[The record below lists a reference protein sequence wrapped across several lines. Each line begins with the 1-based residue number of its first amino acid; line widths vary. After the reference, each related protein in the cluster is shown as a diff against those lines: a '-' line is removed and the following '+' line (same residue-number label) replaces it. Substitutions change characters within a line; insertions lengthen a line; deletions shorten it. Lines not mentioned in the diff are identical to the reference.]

1 MAQAYAYDEKTR
13 TDRPPSTPPGKAELS
28 AAYEKGRQ
36 DEARRKPKRRRGHP
50 LFSFLILL
58 VVAAAAALF
67 YLAAQNGSFAGG
79 GAVVDKD
86 LATAQQKAQAPFRRA
101 ADRAGDTLE
110 NAGQT
115 LKQKAGDQPSSGGSD
130 SGA

>member
-1 MAQAYAYDEKTR
+1 MAQAYAPDEKTR
-13 TDRPPSTPPGKAELS
+13 TDRPVSAPPGKTELN

-50 LFSFLILL
+50 IFSFLILL
-58 VVAAAAALF
+58 AVAVAAGMI

-86 LATAQQKAQAPFRRA
+86 LATASQTAQAPFRRA
-101 ADRAGDTLE
+101 ADRAGDTLQ
-110 NAGQT
+110 NAGQV
-115 LKQKAGDQPSSGGSD
+115 LKQKAGDQPSPPP
-130 SGA
+130 GA

>member
-1 MAQAYAYDEKTR
+1 MAQTYAYDEKTR
-13 TDRPPSTPPGKAELS
+13 TDRPTAPPGKAELN
-28 AAYEKGRQ
+28 AAYEKGRR
-36 DEARRKPKRRRGHP
+36 DEARRRPRRRGHP
-50 LFSFLILL
+50 LFGLLILM
-58 VVAAAAALF
+58 VVAAAAMLF

-86 LATAQQKAQAPFRRA
+86 LATASQTAQAPIRRA

-115 LKQKAGDQPSSGGSD
+115 LKQKAGDQPSKAP
-130 SGA
+130 GA